1 MGAKDRLQDTK
12 PLDKKAFTADAK
24 LVDRV
29 AALAAGPQTV
39 SCNHFNGDDDFK
51 ANGLRTYARY
61 RDLEVAAAT
70 GGLVH
75 AHVIRMLP
83 PCPDEARK
91 VHSHTTAF
99 QMIYVLK
106 GWSKVQ
112 FEGQAPQIM
121 RAGTCWTQPPS
132 IKHAVLDYSEDF
144 EALEILLPADFET
157 VTQT

>member
-1 MGAKDRLQDTK
+1 MEASDKVHDPAKQHGR
-12 PLDKKAFTADAK
+12 AFAADAK
-24 LVDRV
+24 LVERI
-29 AALAAGPQTV
+29 AALLSAPQTV
-39 SCNHFNGDDDFK
+39 SCNHFRGDDDFK
-51 ANGLRTYARY
+51 ANGLRAYARY
-61 RDLEVAAAT
+61 RDLGVAKAT
-70 GGLVH
+70 GGLVQ

-91 VHSHTTAF
+91 VHLHVTGF

-112 FEGQAPQIM
+112 FEGQEPEIM

-132 IKHAVLDYSEDF
+132 IRHAVLDYSEDF

-157 VTQT
+157 VTV

>member
-1 MGAKDRLQDTK
+1 MGANDKMRDK
-12 PLDKKAFTADAK
+12 PAFAADAK
-24 LVDRV
+24 LVERI
-29 AALAAGPQTV
+29 AKLATGGQTV
-39 SCNHFNGDDDFK
+39 GCNHLAGDDDFK
-51 ANGLRTYARY
+51 ANGLRPYARY
-61 RDLEVAAAT
+61 RDLGVADAT

-91 VHSHTTAF
+91 VHLHATVF

-112 FEGQAPQIM
+112 FEGQEPQIM

-132 IKHAVLDYSEDF
+132 IKHAVLDYSDDF
-144 EALEILLPADFET
+144 EALEVLLPADFET
-157 VTQT
+157 VTVAS

>member
-1 MGAKDRLQDTK
+1 MGAS
-12 PLDKKAFTADAK
+12 DKVHDATTQHERAFAADAK
-24 LVDRV
+24 LVERIT
-29 AALAAGPQTV
+29 ALVSAPQTV
-39 SCNHFNGDDDFK
+39 AWSHFGGDDDFK
-51 ANGLRTYARY
+51 DGLRAYARY
-61 RDLEVAAAT
+61 RDLGVAKAT

-91 VHSHTTAF
+91 VHLHVTAF

-106 GWSKVQ
+106 GSLTVQ
-112 FEGQAPQIM
+112 FEGQEPQVM

-132 IKHAVLDYSEDF
+132 VKHAVLDYSDDF

-157 VTQT
+157 VTF